1 MPLVTGEWTETASTI
16 ADIVVALFTVAA
28 TVGVFFLFDQV
39 RLQRKQL
46 HRDLE
51 NLYVERYWTVLDRLE
66 ATKSGSRE
74 RGRAVVAY
82 LGLCEDQCDMR
93 QQDRITDETW
103 ANWGPSIHSQ
113 LLIEEFA
120 SVMRKQPEDRL
131 AHLRQMMVLGV
142 AYDPTET
149 PLRLR
154 TKNGL

>member
-1 MPLVTGEWTETASTI
+1 MADAAVWTETASAF
-16 ADIVVALFTVAA
+16 ADIVIAVFTIAA
-28 TVGVFFLFDQV
+28 TVGVYFVFAQV

-66 ATKSGSRE
+66 ATKPRSRG
-74 RGRAVVAY
+74 RRRAVVAY

-93 QQDRITDETW
+93 QQDRVTDETW
-103 ANWGPSIHSQ
+103 AIWGPSIHSQ
-113 LLIEEFA
+113 LGVEEYA
-120 SVMRKQPEDRL
+120 GLLRKQPDDRL
-131 AHLRQMMVLGV
+131 LHLRQMMVTGV